1 MEELAK
7 ESVDRGRPAQEELA
21 MASPE
26 EPALGE
32 LTMESVDRGRPAL
45 EELAMASPE
54 EPALG
59 ELAMASPEE
68 PARRTWPWSPWT

>member
-1 MEELAK
+1 M
-7 ESVDRGRPAQEELA
+7 ESVDRGRPALGELA

-26 EPALGE
+26 EPALE
-32 LTMESVDRGRPAL
+32 DLAMESVDRGRPAL